1 MNFRIP
7 NLDAICGKSAFWS
20 FIGIDLQQVE
30 DYSVARDELEELLV
44 HEEKNHKFLEL
55 NSIIRKFED

>member
-1 MNFRIP
+1 M
-7 NLDAICGKSAFWS
+7 KSAFWS

-30 DYSVARDELEELLV
+30 DYSVARNELEELLV